1 MLGPTHVLLAVT
13 RKLGH
18 FSAGELSQDSSWRG
32 GGGAVRG
39 GGGAVRD
46 GGVAVGDG
54 GGVVTPGPGPGSS
67 TSASLTPAVWAVRLW
82 GCDCTGD
89 STWLTS

>member
-32 GGGAVRG
+32 GAVRG

-46 GGVAVGDG
+46 GG
-54 GGVVTPGPGPGSS
+54 
-67 TSASLTPAVWAVRLW
+67 WAVRLW
-82 GCDCTGD
+82 GCDCTGN

>member
-32 GGGAVRG
+32 GAVRG
-39 GGGAVRD
+39 GGGAVR
-46 GGVAVGDG
+46 
-54 GGVVTPGPGPGSS
+54 
-67 TSASLTPAVWAVRLW
+67 LW
-82 GCDCTGD
+82 GCDCTDD